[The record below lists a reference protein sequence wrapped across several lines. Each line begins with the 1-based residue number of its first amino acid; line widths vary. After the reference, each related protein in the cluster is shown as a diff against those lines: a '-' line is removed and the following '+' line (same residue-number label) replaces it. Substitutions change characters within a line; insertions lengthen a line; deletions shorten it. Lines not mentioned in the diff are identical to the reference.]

1 MSLTAFALVVAAAC
15 LHALWNLAAKRVSG
29 NVGVLWLGLCLAGVM
44 LAPFALPSAVQSFDP
59 AGLPYIVATGLI
71 HAAYFGLLAAGY
83 RHGELSLVYPLSRG
97 TGVAGTALLAWA
109 VIDEGI
115 SAPGA
120 LGVGS
125 VCLGILLLA
134 LREGRRPNRQGRP
147 WLLALLVGLTITAYS
162 VVDKLGV
169 GLVSPVV
176 YLAGLVM
183 VTGVVLAPFVLLRY
197 PQECREAWRTHKRA
211 SLGVGLGSMGTY
223 LLILAAFQQAHA
235 SYVVAARE
243 LAIAVAVVLGVVV
256 LKEPLTVPKAVSTAA
271 ILVGVVLVKV
281 A

>member
-1 MSLTAFALVVAAAC
+1 M
-15 LHALWNLAAKRVSG
+15 
-29 NVGVLWLGLCLAGVM
+29 
-44 LAPFALPSAVQSFDP
+44 
-59 AGLPYIVATGLI
+59 
-71 HAAYFGLLAAGY
+71 
-83 RHGELSLVYPLSRG
+83 
-97 TGVAGTALLAWA
+97 LAWA
-109 VIDEGI
+109 VIEEGV
-115 SAPGA
+115 SALGA

-134 LREGRRPNRQGRP
+134 LRELRRPNQARSCR
-147 WLLALLVGLTITAYS
+147 LALLVGLTITAYS

-176 YLAGLVM
+176 YLAGLVL
-183 VTGVVLAPFVLLRY
+183 VTGVVLAPLVLFRY
-197 PQECREAWRTHKRA
+197 PQECREAWQKHKRT
-211 SLGVGLGSMGTY
+211 SLGMGLGSMGTY

-243 LAIAVAVVLGVVV
+243 LSVAVALALGVAV
-256 LKEPLTVPKAVSTAA
+256 LKEPLTVPKALSTAA

>member
-1 MSLTAFALVVAAAC
+1 L
-15 LHALWNLAAKRVSG
+15 R
-29 NVGVLWLGLCLAGVM
+29 
-44 LAPFALPSAVQSFDP
+44 SFDP

-83 RHGELSLVYPLSRG
+83 RQGELSVVYPLSRG

-109 VIDEGI
+109 VVGEGV

-134 LREGRRPNRQGRP
+134 LREVRRPAQGRS
-147 WLLALLVGLTITAYS
+147 WLLAILIGLTITAYS

-169 GLVSPVV
+169 GVVSPVV
-176 YLAGLVM
+176 YLAGLAA
-183 VTGVVLAPFVLLRY
+183 VTGVVLAPFLLLYHRE
-197 PQECREAWRTHKRA
+197 ECREAWRRHKRT
-211 SLGVGLGSMGTY
+211 SLWVGLGSTGTY
-223 LLILAAFQQAHA
+223 LLVLAAFRQANA

-243 LAIAVAVVLGVVV
+243 LAIAVGVVLGVAV
-256 LKEPLTVPKAVSTAA
+256 LKEPLTVAKTLATAA